1 MARFKNSSLISLI
14 IPFLFIIIW
23 WSCAAQI
30 NNPIILPGVKKVF
43 TLLFH
48 PTENLISM
56 GSLLSNI
63 LVSLIRVLVG
73 YICAVLIAV
82 PVGILMGYY
91 GPVFKLLNNFLGL
104 FRPIP
109 PLAWVPLV
117 LAWFGVA
124 SFATLAGIEEGQ
136 IYIWLSNLKISMVF
150 IIFIG
155 AFFPVITSA
164 IYGVRSVNKT
174 LIDSALV
181 LGADNREIFRKIL
194 LPAAAPSIVNGMRI
208 GLGVAWMCLVSAEML
223 PGSISG
229 VGYLITHAYTVAH
242 TDIVVAGMISIG
254 VVGTLLDSIF
264 KTFENRKFKW
274 QRLNR

>member
-1 MARFKNSSLISLI
+1 MAKLKNSILLSLI
-14 IPFLFIIIW
+14 IPFLFIVFW
-23 WSCAAQI
+23 WICALRI
-30 NNPIILPGVKKVF
+30 NNPIILPRVTDVF
-43 TLLFH
+43 ILLFH
-48 PTENLISM
+48 PLDNLISM

-63 LVSLIRVLVG
+63 LVSLIRVMVG

-82 PVGILMGYY
+82 PLGILMGYY
-91 GPVFKLLNNFLGL
+91 GLVFKLFNNFLGL

-124 SFATLAGIEEGQ
+124 SFATMFGIEEGQ
-136 IYIWLSNLKISMVF
+136 AYVWFSNLKLSMIF

-155 AFFPVITSA
+155 AFFPVLTST
-164 IYGVRSVNKT
+164 IYGVSSVNKT

-229 VGYLITHAYTVAH
+229 VGYLITHAYTIAH
-242 TDIVVAGMISIG
+242 TDIVIAGMISIG
-254 VVGTLLDSIF
+254 VVGAILDSIF
-264 KTFENRKFKW
+264 KAFENRKFKW
-274 QRLNR
+274 QRLAR

>member
-1 MARFKNSSLISLI
+1 MGKVKHGFLLSLI
-14 IPFLFIIIW
+14 IPLLFLILW
-23 WSCAAQI
+23 WGCALRV
-30 NNPIILPGVKKVF
+30 NNPIILPGVGEVF
-43 TLLFH
+43 ALLFK

-63 LVSLIRVLVG
+63 VVSLIRVMVG
-73 YICAVLIAV
+73 YILAVLVAI

-91 GPVFKLLNNFLGL
+91 ATVFNLFNNFLGL

-124 SFATLAGIEEGQ
+124 SFATLLGIEEGQ
-136 IYIWLSNLKISMVF
+136 LYIWFSNLKISMIF

-155 AFFPVITSA
+155 AFFPVLTSS

-174 LIDSALV
+174 LVDSALV

-194 LPAAAPSIVNGMRI
+194 LPAAAPSIVNGMRT

-229 VGYLITHAYTVAH
+229 VGYLITHAYTIAH
-242 TDIVVAGMISIG
+242 TDVVIAGMISIG
-254 VVGTLLDSIF
+254 AVGALLDCLFRI
-264 KTFENRKFKW
+264 FENRKFKW
-274 QRLNR
+274 QRLAR

>member
-1 MARFKNSSLISLI
+1 MTKNKHGLLISLI
-14 IPFLFIIIW
+14 VPLLFLLMW
-23 WSCAAQI
+23 WFCAI
-30 NNPIILPGVKKVF
+30 RVNNPVILPAVNEVF
-43 TLLFH
+43 ALLIR

-63 LVSLIRVLVG
+63 LVSLVRVIVG
-73 YICAVLIAV
+73 YVLAVLIAV
-82 PVGILMGYY
+82 PLGIAMGYY
-91 GPVFKLLNNFLGL
+91 STVFNLFNNFLGL

-124 SFATLAGIEEGQ
+124 SFATLLGVEQGQ
-136 IYIWLSNLKISMVF
+136 LYIWLSSLKISMVF

-155 AFFPVITSA
+155 AFFPVVTSA

-181 LGADNREIFRKIL
+181 LGADNQAIFRKIL
-194 LPAAAPSIVNGMRI
+194 IPAAAPSIVNGMRT
-208 GLGVAWMCLVSAEML
+208 GLGFAWMCLVAAEML

-229 VGYLITHAYTVAH
+229 VGYLITHAYTIAH
-242 TDIVVAGMISIG
+242 TDVVIAGMVSIG
-254 VVGTLLDSIF
+254 AVGALLDSVFRIL
-264 KTFENRKFKW
+264 ENRKFKW
-274 QRLNR
+274 QRLAR